1 MFQTGI
7 DTFEK
12 ELPQPVV
19 YHPPPPQPK
28 MVNECNIIDH
38 KQKPFWIPNWMNN
51 NQINPNNEPNMMY
64 FGTEGEDNPSNV
76 ERYQRPCW
84 NNRCILSIGIIFAFI
99 GIAILICHFIEG
111 CDLLVQCNS
120 NSNSNSSYY
129 YSSSNNFGSSS
140 FSSSKNHSRYSSSSS
155 LFNCI

>member
-12 ELPQPVV
+12 EPPPQPVV

-76 ERYQRPCW
+76 ERYQKPC
-84 NNRCILSIGIIFAFI
+84 
-99 GIAILICHFIEG
+99 
-111 CDLLVQCNS
+111 
-120 NSNSNSSYY
+120 
-129 YSSSNNFGSSS
+129 
-140 FSSSKNHSRYSSSSS
+140 
-155 LFNCI
+155 

>member
-12 ELPQPVV
+12 EPPPQPVV

-64 FGTEGEDNPSNV
+64 FGTEGEENPSNV

-120 NSNSNSSYY
+120 KSNTSSH
-129 YSSSNNFGSSS
+129 YSSSNSFGSSS
-140 FSSSKNHSRYSSSSS
+140 FSSSKNHSSYSSSSS